1 MHKKPPQTAAGATA
15 ILNAHAEGDVL
26 HIAFEGSWKIGAE
39 ADLAKVLADNYTGS
53 VKKIVTDTDKL
64 TAYDSILAVYYLQ
77 LLEFAKEHGVEVDGN
92 GLPEGILGL
101 TKMSLASQKHQ
112 DLTDR
117 RPPGFLTSV
126 GAFVLRIWT
135 NFVNGLNFTGEIV
148 YGFGR
153 LFSGKAR
160 FKKRDVWQFMQA
172 SGADALPIVSLISF
186 LVGVILAFVG
196 AMQLAMFGAEI
207 YTANLILIVMG
218 REMGAIMAGIIMA
231 ARTATA
237 FAAQIGS
244 MQANEEV
251 DALQTLGISP
261 FDFLVT
267 PRMIALIL
275 MMPFLCIYAD
285 LMGVLGGLF
294 VVVGTSDITLFQ
306 YWEQTK
312 TSLHFWTIASGF
324 IKSFMFGA
332 LVAFSGCFKGMY
344 SGRSAGSV
352 GEAAT
357 QAAVLSIVLIIVC
370 DAIMAVVFSALGI

>member
-1 MHKKPPQTAAGATA
+1 MQTNADPV
-15 ILNAHAEGDVL
+15 LNAEVKGDTL
-26 HIAFEGSWKIGAE
+26 HLSFGGVWKIGAQTDI
-39 ADLAKVLADNYTGS
+39 AGILTGNYNNA
-53 VKKIVTDTDKL
+53 VKKIVVNAEKL
-64 TAYDSILAVYYLQ
+64 ETYDSILAVYYLHI
-77 LLEFAKEHGVEVDGN
+77 LEFAREHKLEVDGKN
-92 GLPEGILGL
+92 LPKGILGL
-101 TKMSLASQKHQ
+101 TDMSLKSQKHE
-112 DLTDR
+112 DKTDR
-117 RPPGFLTSV
+117 RPPGFFAQV
-126 GAFVLRIWT
+126 GDFAFRIYT
-135 NFVNGLNFTGEIV
+135 NFVNGLNFTGEIIL
-148 YGFGR
+148 GLGR
-153 LFSGKAR
+153 LFTGKAR
-160 FKKRDVWQFMQA
+160 FKKSEVWHFIQSA
-172 SGADALPIVSLISF
+172 GADALPIVSLISF

-196 AMQLAMFGAEI
+196 SMQLALFGAEI
-207 YTANLILIVMG
+207 YTANLILIIMG
-218 REMGAIMAGIIMA
+218 RELGAIMAGIVMA

-251 DALQTLGISP
+251 DALKTLGISP

-285 LMGVLGGLF
+285 LLGVLGGFF
-294 VVVGTSDITLFQ
+294 VVVGTSDISLFQ

-344 SGRSAGSV
+344 SGRSAGAV

-357 QAAVLSIVLIIVC
+357 QAAVLAIVLIIVC

>member
-1 MHKKPPQTAAGATA
+1 MHKKPSQIDAGSQA
-15 ILNAHAEGDVL
+15 ILSTHVEGDVL
-26 HIAFEGSWKIGAE
+26 HLAFAGSWKIGVE
-39 ADLAKVLADNYTGS
+39 ANLTKVLADNYTS
-53 VKKIVTDTDKL
+53 DIKKIVVDTDNL

-77 LLEFAKEHGVEVDGN
+77 LLEFVRERDAEVDG
-92 GLPEGILGL
+92 GALPEGILGL
-101 TKMSLASQKHQ
+101 TKMSQASQSWQ
-112 DLTDR
+112 DQANR
-117 RPPGFLTSV
+117 RPPEFLASV
-126 GAFVLRIWT
+126 GVFVLKMLN
-135 NFVNGLNFTGEIV
+135 NFVNGFNFTGEIV

-160 FKKRDVWQFMQA
+160 FNKSDVWLFIQT
-172 SGADALPIVSLISF
+172 SGVDALPIVSLISF

-251 DALQTLGISP
+251 DALKTLGISP

-285 LMGVLGGLF
+285 LLGFLGGVC

-332 LVAFSGCFKGMY
+332 LVAFAGCFKGMY

-370 DAIMAVVFSALGI
+370 DAVMAVVFSALGV

>member
-1 MHKKPPQTAAGATA
+1 MHNKLQQTDDDSKADFSAYVKD
-15 ILNAHAEGDVL
+15 DVL
-26 HIAFEGSWKIGAE
+26 HVAFGGQWKIGADVNLS
-39 ADLAKVLADNYTGS
+39 AVMDKSYTPNI
-53 VKKIVTDTDKL
+53 KKIVVDTDKL
-64 TAYDSILAVYYLQ
+64 KAYDSILAIYYLQ
-77 LLEFAKEHGVEVDGN
+77 LLEFAKKHDVEINAGA
-92 GLPEGILGL
+92 LPKGILGL
-101 TKMSLASQKHQ
+101 TKMSLGSQQHHDQ
-112 DLTDR
+112 NDR
-117 RPPGFLTSV
+117 RPPRFLASV
-126 GAFVLRIWT
+126 GGFVAKSWS
-135 NFVNGLNFTGEIV
+135 NFVNGLNFSGEIV

-160 FKKRDVWQFMQA
+160 FKKRDVWYFIQS

-196 AMQLAMFGAEI
+196 SMQLTMFGAEI

-218 REMGAIMAGIIMA
+218 REMGAIMAGVIMA

-251 DALQTLGISP
+251 DALKTLGISP

-267 PRMIALIL
+267 PRMIALVL

-285 LMGVLGGLF
+285 LLGVLGGVF
-294 VVVGTSDITLFQ
+294 VVLGTSDITLFQ

-312 TSLHFWTIASGF
+312 TSLDFWTIASGF

-332 LVAFSGCFKGMY
+332 LVAFAGCFKGMH

-357 QAAVLSIVLIIVC
+357 QAAVLSIVLIIIC
-370 DAIMAVVFSALGI
+370 DAIMAVVFSTLGV

>member
-1 MHKKPPQTAAGATA
+1 MHNKLQQTGGDAQAA
-15 ILNAHAEGDVL
+15 LNAYIEGDVL
-26 HIAFEGSWKIGAE
+26 HVAFGGRWKIGVGVNLAAVM
-39 ADLAKVLADNYTGS
+39 ADRFTKN
-53 VKKIVTDTDKL
+53 VKKIVVETDKL
-64 TAYDSILAVYYLQ
+64 TTYDSILAVYYLQ
-77 LLEFAKEHGVEVDGN
+77 LLEFAKKHAVEIDG
-92 GLPEGILGL
+92 GALPEGILGL
-101 TKMSLASQKHQ
+101 TKMSLTAQQHQ
-112 DLTDR
+112 EQNDH
-117 RPPGFLTSV
+117 RPPGFLATV
-126 GAFVLRIWT
+126 GDFVIKSRT
-135 NFVNGLNFTGEIV
+135 NFINGLNFSGEIV

-160 FKKRDVWQFMQA
+160 FKRSDVWLFIQS
-172 SGADALPIVSLISF
+172 SGADALPIVALISF

-196 AMQLAMFGAEI
+196 TMQLAMFGAEI

-244 MQANEEV
+244 MQANDEV
-251 DALQTLGISP
+251 DALKTLGISP

-285 LMGVLGGLF
+285 LLGVLGGVF
-294 VVVGTSDITLFQ
+294 VVLSTSDISLFQ

-312 TSLHFWTIASGF
+312 TSLQFWTIASGF

-332 LVAFSGCFKGMY
+332 LVAFAGCFKGMY

-357 QAAVLSIVLIIVC
+357 QAAVLSIVLIIIC
-370 DAIMAVVFSALGI
+370 DAIMAVVFTALGI